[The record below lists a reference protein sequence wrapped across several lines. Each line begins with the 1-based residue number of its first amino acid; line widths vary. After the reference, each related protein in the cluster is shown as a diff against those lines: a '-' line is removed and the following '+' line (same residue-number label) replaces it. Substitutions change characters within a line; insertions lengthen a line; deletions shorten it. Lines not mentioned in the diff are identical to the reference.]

1 MKILLLSPFVFA
13 HVINLVIL
21 YEKTGLKEVKE
32 MYHYVVERLLDKFNE
47 HLQRRGIR
55 ISLLDF
61 LAYDDYLV
69 KPGYQDISIMGGEE
83 SLDARIEALSG
94 IPANVI
100 LVASAS
106 PEEEREKFIPN
117 TPCMSRFISNMVS
130 SDIVDD
136 ELLTKIIY
144 AVLDWMA
151 GLFKIEVPS
160 PVKERSPEVFDK
172 FAKDVTTP
180 EFIESLKQCT
190 KETRDRFEKFI
201 RVLNWDEEKMFS
213 LGMMSGKLDS
223 GKSDCVEISSPL
235 KWVLSK
241 SEKKPE
247 DTNSES
253 QSPKET
259 KEKKDHSE
267 SSSNDES
274 SSEKKEKNTNRKH
287 SRTHKPKETSS
298 KKVKKISSKKINSNN
313 LTDTEES
320 EKREMSEEHE
330 ISKSSD
336 SVEYIGKANIP
347 RNEQRQ
353 KEEALMEE
361 KIREELKRIISREPY
376 NLRRKLDGSPAFTRI
391 SPYND
396 GEARGTQPKILFSSR
411 ATSAKNALKTN
422 RGLSYGKIPYRRGYP

>member
-1 MKILLLSPFVFA
+1 
-13 HVINLVIL
+13 
-21 YEKTGLKEVKE
+21 

-83 SLDARIEALSG
+83 SLDARVEALSG

-117 TPCMSRFISNMVS
+117 SPCMSRFISNMVS
-130 SDIVDD
+130 GDIVDD

-144 AVLDWMA
+144 AVLDWMG

-201 RVLNWDEEKMFS
+201 RVLNWNEEKMFS
-213 LGMMSGKLDS
+213 LGTMSGKLDS
-223 GKSDCVEISSPL
+223 GQSDGVEISSPL

-241 SEKKPE
+241 SEKKLE
-247 DTNSES
+247 DTNSQS
-253 QSPKET
+253 QPLKEI
-259 KEKKDHSE
+259 KQEKDHSE

-274 SSEKKEKNTNRKH
+274 SSEKKEKNTN
-287 SRTHKPKETSS
+287 
-298 KKVKKISSKKINSNN
+298 KKLTRSHEPEISSKKIKKTSLKKTNPDS
-313 LTDTEES
+313 LVDLEES
-320 EKREMSEEHE
+320 EKKEGMEEHE
-330 ISKSSD
+330 KSKSNG
-336 SVEYIGKANIP
+336 SVEYLDKISNLRNGQNP
-347 RNEQRQ
+347 RE
-353 KEEALMEE
+353 EEALMEE
-361 KIREELKRIISREPY
+361 KIREELQRIISHESH
-376 NLRRKLDGSPAFTRI
+376 NLKRRFDGSPALSRI
-391 SPYND
+391 PPYND
-396 GEARGTQPKILFSSR
+396 GEVRDAQSRILFSSR
-411 ATSAKNALKTN
+411 ATPARSALKIN